1 MANKKTDSKIEKYQT
16 ILDEKKKDFNYYE
29 KEINDPNSYAK
40 RRYRQLKLEIDSI
53 NYMIEKLNDK
63 K

>member
-16 ILDEKKKDFNYYE
+16 ILDEKKKDFDYYVRE
-29 KEINDPNSYAK
+29 VNDPNSYAK
-40 RRYRQLKLEIDSI
+40 RQIRKLGLEIDSI

>member
-16 ILDEKKKDFNYYE
+16 LLDEKKKDFDYYE

-40 RRYRQLKLEIDSI
+40 RQIRKLGLEIDSI
-53 NYMIEKLNDK
+53 KFIMKKLSK
-63 K
+63 KK